1 MLSSSG
7 EWRWILDKGKIVE
20 WDVNGEPLRASG
32 IHQDVTALKSYE
44 KEIKNQRLF
53 LQQIIN
59 AIPYPLYVKNINE
72 EFVLINN
79 SFAEFLGV
87 DRQDVLQYKFNKKTA
102 FDDTKQKLFAPD
114 YEIYLTRKAM
124 HFSEHELINSTTGKR
139 HWLQTIKVPL
149 RDSDGNI
156 YEILSVSTDITEVK
170 ERELRL
176 IAGREVMENKL
187 SARTSM
193 LEQTNNE
200 IETFN
205 YSVSHDLRTP
215 LRTIDI
221 FAYFLEKN
229 YADKLDQEGKENI
242 QQIRSSITKMTTLI
256 DNLLIYIRMGKT
268 DVVKESI
275 VLRELLDEVIL
286 EVRKITDIRN
296 VAFVFEEMPPV
307 KADRM
312 MLKQGLFNLLSN
324 AVKFTSTRKSPQIII
339 GGTVENGYSIIKIK
353 TTVLDSVWNTKT
365 NCLKHSSACTVKSTL
380 KVPV

>member
-1 MLSSSG
+1 M
-7 EWRWILDKGKIVE
+7 
-20 WDVNGEPLRASG
+20 
-32 IHQDVTALKSYE
+32 
-44 KEIKNQRLF
+44 F

-87 DRQDVLQYKFNKKTA
+87 DRQEVLQYKFNKKTA
-102 FDDTKQKLFAPD
+102 FDETKLKLFEPD
-114 YEIYLTRKAM
+114 YEIYLTRKPM

-149 RDSDGNI
+149 HDSDGNL

-193 LEQTNNE
+193 LEQSNNE

-242 QQIRSSITKMTTLI
+242 QQIRSSITKMTTII

-268 DVVKESI
+268 EVKKESI
-275 VLRELLDEVIL
+275 ALKELLDEVIK
-286 EVRKITDIRN
+286 EVGKISDIRN
-296 VAFVFEEMPPV
+296 VEFKFEEMPPV

-324 AVKFTSTRKSPQIII
+324 AVKFTSTRKAPQVIIR
-339 GGTVENGYSIIKIK
+339 GAVENGFSIIQIKDNGVGFSMEYKDKLFKAFKRLHSEEHFEGTGVGLAIVEKIISRHK
-353 TTVLDSVWNTKT
+353 GQIWAESVLNTSTTFFIKLPID
-365 NCLKHSSACTVKSTL
+365 
-380 KVPV
+380 

>member
-124 HFSEHELINSTTGKR
+124 HFSGHELINSTTWMR
-139 HWLQTIKVPL
+139 H
-149 RDSDGNI
+149 
-156 YEILSVSTDITEVK
+156 
-170 ERELRL
+170 
-176 IAGREVMENKL
+176 
-187 SARTSM
+187 
-193 LEQTNNE
+193 
-200 IETFN
+200 
-205 YSVSHDLRTP
+205 
-215 LRTIDI
+215 
-221 FAYFLEKN
+221 
-229 YADKLDQEGKENI
+229 
-242 QQIRSSITKMTTLI
+242 
-256 DNLLIYIRMGKT
+256 
-268 DVVKESI
+268 
-275 VLRELLDEVIL
+275 
-286 EVRKITDIRN
+286 
-296 VAFVFEEMPPV
+296 
-307 KADRM
+307 
-312 MLKQGLFNLLSN
+312 
-324 AVKFTSTRKSPQIII
+324 
-339 GGTVENGYSIIKIK
+339 
-353 TTVLDSVWNTKT
+353 
-365 NCLKHSSACTVKSTL
+365 
-380 KVPV
+380 